1 MDTFVIIATAVS
13 KTKIR
18 RIRGRSMVMQIKPGG
33 ARSPKLNRILISG
46 GGVPVKQL

>member
-1 MDTFVIIATAVS
+1 
-13 KTKIR
+13 
-18 RIRGRSMVMQIKPGG
+18 MVMQIKPGG